1 LLYYNKSFY
10 VLWRSSIHKSVRSFK
25 LNRIR
30 ELTTTQR
37 CFVDGENF
45 NVYEYIGRAWSMIPE
60 GQLYNIK
67 LKFLPEMAHDVAEV
81 QWHSTQQVTFEE
93 DGSAIIEFRVD
104 GLNEITWW
112 ILSYGDKVQVLAP
125 KILRQKIIKIARNVG
140 KLNV

>member
-1 LLYYNKSFY
+1 
-10 VLWRSSIHKSVRSFK
+10 VLGRSSLHKSVRSFK

-30 ELTTTQR
+30 ELKTTKR
-37 CFVDGENF
+37 CFVGGENF
-45 NVYEYIGRAWSMIPE
+45 DVYEYFGRAWSMIPE

-67 LKFLPEMAHDVAEV
+67 LKFSPELAHDVAEV
-81 QWHSTQQVTFEE
+81 QWHSTQQVTFED

-104 GLNEITWW
+104 GLNEIIWW

-125 KILRQKIIKIARNVG
+125 RILRQRITKIARNVV